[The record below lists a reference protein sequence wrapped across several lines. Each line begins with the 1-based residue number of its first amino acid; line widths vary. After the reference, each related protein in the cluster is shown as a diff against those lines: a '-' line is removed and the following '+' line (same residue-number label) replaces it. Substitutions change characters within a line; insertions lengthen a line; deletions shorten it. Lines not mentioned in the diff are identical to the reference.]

1 MSLIAV
7 KRNTPVYAT
16 FTSAINTGAA
26 ASSKPFLFSNGVISN
41 NGITVVNNYSIRV
54 PDSGNYE
61 FSITLG
67 AFNASAFTAKF
78 QYGINGTFTDI
89 VTSASGTTNAD
100 RFQLVIPL
108 TGNDLVEFRAVAVSG
123 LITDTFCGKLNTTT
137 SLKDTTTVKR
147 I

>member
-1 MSLIAV
+1 MSLITV
-7 KRNTPVYAT
+7 KRNVPIYAT
-16 FTSAINTGAA
+16 FTSAFNTGAA
-26 ASSKPFLFSNGVISN
+26 ATTKSILFSNGVISN

-67 AFNASAFTAKF
+67 ASNASAFIAKF

-89 VTSASGTTNAD
+89 VTTISSITSAD
-100 RFQLVIPL
+100 RFNIVIPL
-108 TGNDLVEFRAVAVSG
+108 NGNDLVEFRALAISG
-123 LITDTFCGKLNTTT
+123 LVANAFCSFVNEPTRP
-137 SLKDTTTVKR
+137 SDTTTVKR